1 MPGIS
6 RSAATMYLIFL
17 VFIWGINWP
26 LTKYAL
32 DFSPPLLFA
41 GIRTL
46 IGGIL
51 LVGFAIWKRGPLRL
65 KQNWLI
71 YLIASMLNIIMY
83 YSFQTIGLQYMP
95 AGLFTAIVFLQ
106 PVLLGVFAWLWLG
119 EAMYPLKIIGL
130 LLGFAG
136 VAAITTGGISGHI
149 SVWGLLLAIVSAIS
163 WAGGT
168 IYTKK
173 MAARVDSLWMTAMQV
188 AIGGVVIL
196 GTGSMTESWSD
207 IVWNMSFIFDTLFIS
222 IFVIAIGWLIYF
234 KLIRNGDSAKVGS
247 FMFLIPLIAIV
258 FSVLFLNEHV
268 TINLAVGLA
277 LVASSII
284 VVNRKPRRLKKE
296 LPVL

>member
-1 MPGIS
+1 
-6 RSAATMYLIFL
+6 MYLIFL

-26 LTKYAL
+26 LSKYAL

-46 IGGIL
+46 LGGIVL
-51 LVGFAIWKRGPLRL
+51 IGFAIWKRGPLRL
-65 KQNWLI
+65 KQNWPI
-71 YLIASMLNIIMY
+71 YAIASVLNIIFY

-119 EAMYPLKIIGL
+119 EAMYPLKIVGL

-136 VAAITTGGISGHI
+136 VAAITAGGISGHI
-149 SVWGLLLAIVSAIS
+149 SVWGVLLAIASAIC

-173 MAARVDSLWMTAMQV
+173 MAPRVDPLWMTAMQV

-196 GTGSMTESWSD
+196 AAGLASESWSD

-222 IFVIAIGWLIYF
+222 VFVIAIGWLIYF
-234 KLIRNGDSAKVGS
+234 KLIGNGDAAKVGS

-277 LVASSII
+277 LVAASII
-284 VVNRKPRRLKKE
+284 VVNRKPRRLEKE